1 MRPRRFLTLADGSS
15 VQQFIR
21 FGIVGAVATAVY
33 CIIAISIPALSL
45 FAVSPAAG
53 ALIASFV
60 SVSVSYYGH
69 HKITFAKVG
78 NHAVYLPRFLLSSA
92 VLSGAAVAAT
102 YVATQTF
109 LIDYRLTS
117 FGVALAYPPASFLLS
132 RLWIFSDVRKT
143 AN

>member
-21 FGIVGAVATAVY
+21 FGIVGAVA
-33 CIIAISIPALSL
+33 ISIPALS